1 MQFDEFLSVIDLLK
15 DTAKYSTRIAGLQA
29 REKAI
34 VDATT
39 QLGIV
44 GDIAKAKQQAAKLKE
59 QASAAVEAAT
69 NEAAKIVSGAQTAFD
84 KRHAELKEREVVADQ
99 AVTNYNV
106 IKAHQA
112 SREDTLRAKEK
123 ELESLRVVLQ
133 KQLDEVAVKQVE
145 VDDRLTKLRQVM
157 G

>member
-15 DTAKYSTRIAGLQA
+15 DTAKYSTRIAELQA

-39 QLGIV
+39 QLGVV

-59 QASAAVEAAT
+59 QASSAVEAAT
-69 NEAAKIVSGAQTAFD
+69 VKAAEIVSEAQKAFD
-84 KRHAELKEREVVADQ
+84 KRHAELKEREVLADQ

-112 SREDTLRAKEK
+112 SREDVVRTKEK
-123 ELESLRVVLQ
+123 EVDALRTALQ
-133 KQLDEVAVKQVE
+133 KQQEELAVKQVE
-145 VDDRLTKLRQVM
+145 VDERLAKLRQAM

>member
-15 DTAKYSTRIAGLQA
+15 DTAKYSTRIAELQA

-112 SREDTLRAKEK
+112 SREDSLRTKEK
-123 ELESLRVVLQ
+123 ELEVLRVVLQ